1 MDKPLHPQ
9 GTQDV
14 LLHASYPPTH
24 PGRLCDWT
32 VTSATGELPAD
43 TQAYSEW
50 FASLPSRI
58 ETVSILNTLAFEHLM
73 NVLVVVW
80 ALGLALRAGR
90 FPIRRAIDDSEK
102 TWLKTLGRLMDNVT
116 ALAGFITTASMS
128 LKSSVALIAFW
139 AALGGGFL
147 DSAGMLVVFALVF
160 HNQMV
165 LGIGLSVAYYTWA
178 AHLRRLPWRD
188 TATGGRLPNYE
199 NFLANLRPVDYAA
212 RKQESVEEE
221 QEDGDC
227 LVCWSSDEV
236 ALELPCKRNHLICPD
251 CLARLHESHRYQ
263 CPICRLPLYTMKN
276 IKTMLLEL
284 IIASLGA
291 IFALALIET
300 ALAIYKGT
308 YLYLAIYISLA
319 APFQTIMWRH
329 YRISSAASEGYLAS
343 WQTRTLAFH
352 AFMLVAF
359 ACRLG
364 YLLGELD
371 QATFIDGKFVSGL
384 AMSTALTLDRGG

>member
-43 TQAYSEW
+43 AQAYSEW

-58 ETVSILNTLAFEHLM
+58 ETVSILNILAFEHLV

-80 ALGLALRAGR
+80 ALGFTLRAGR
-90 FPIRRAIDDSEK
+90 FPIRRAIDDSDK
-102 TWLKTLGRLMDNVT
+102 TWLKTLRRLVDNVT

-139 AALGGGFL
+139 AALGGGLL
-147 DSAGMLVVFALVF
+147 DSACMVVVFALVF

-165 LGIGLSVAYYTWA
+165 LGISLSVA
-178 AHLRRLPWRD
+178 HLTRLPWRD
-188 TATGGRLPNYE
+188 TATGGRLPSYE
-199 NFLANLRPVDYAA
+199 DFLANLRPADDAA
-212 RKQESVEEE
+212 RKQTGVGEE
-221 QEDGDC
+221 QEDGNC

-236 ALELPCKRNHLICPD
+236 ALELPCNRNHLICSD

-263 CPICRLPLYTMKN
+263 CPICRLPLYTMQN
-276 IKTMLLEL
+276 IKTMLLEV
-284 IIASLGA
+284 IIACLGA
-291 IFALALIET
+291 IFALALIEI
-300 ALAIYKGT
+300 ALGIYKGT
-308 YLYLAIYISLA
+308 SLYLSMYISLA
-319 APFQTIMWRH
+319 VPFQTIMWRH

-343 WQTRTLAFH
+343 WQTKWG
-352 AFMLVAF
+352 V
-359 ACRLG
+359 G
-364 YLLGELD
+364 
-371 QATFIDGKFVSGL
+371 SG
-384 AMSTALTLDRGG
+384 DFY